1 MKPPMPHKITAQ
13 VPVLDDNGKPVKDKY
28 GNPETEEKRSQA
40 RVQFKSQL
48 VQDSEGQQHK
58 VNLEIDL
65 PTDFNPGDGVEVTGQ
80 DAGGN
85 RFNGTIKAK
94 EDIINLTGS
103 KVHYRTVFVDG
114 K

>member
-1 MKPPMPHKITAQ
+1 MKPPMNQRIIAQ
-13 VPVLDDNGKPVKDKY
+13 VPVLDDDGNPVKDKY
-28 GNPETEEKRSQA
+28 GHPETKENNSKA

-48 VQDSEGQQHK
+48 VQDSEGQEHK

-65 PTDFNPGDGVEVTGQ
+65 PPEFNPGDGVEIEGK

-85 RFNGTIKAK
+85 RFKGTIKTK
-94 EDIINLTGS
+94 EDILNLSGA